1 MRSPPRW
8 SPSPPSA
15 RRRPRA
21 MPGPASFHGNWRGC
35 SSLAASPEDWPARA
49 RRVIWRNGAARS
61 TSCSPWSLL
70 RWRSICWRVTYP
82 YPRRIQHG
90 RGRRENKM
98 NRSNKTAG
106 TRPGRTRRETLGL
119 LGAGA
124 AMLSATAMPR
134 RVLAQGDE
142 TVLTEALVLRDPE
155 IPAAGNVD
163 GDINIVEWFD
173 YNCPYCRKIEPEL
186 RQVVQDDGKVR
197 LVLKDWPIL
206 GEVSKIA
213 SRMALGAKYQDK
225 FIQAHD
231 AMIGVSS
238 RLTEPRLHELLA
250 GAGIDMDR
258 LNRDL
263 ATNAKAIDTILARN
277 SAQAEAFGFKGT
289 PSFIVGKF
297 RVPGVLTM
305 AEFEMVIADAR
316 KAKASN

>member
-1 MRSPPRW
+1 VEI
-8 SPSPPSA
+8 
-15 RRRPRA
+15 
-21 MPGPASFHGNWRGC
+21 N
-35 SSLAASPEDWPARA
+35 
-49 RRVIWRNGAARS
+49 
-61 TSCSPWSLL
+61 
-70 RWRSICWRVTYP
+70 
-82 YPRRIQHG
+82 
-90 RGRRENKM
+90 
-98 NRSNKTAG
+98 
-106 TRPGRTRRETLGL
+106 RTRRETLGL

-124 AMLSATAMPR
+124 ALLGVAAAPR
-134 RVLAQGDE
+134 MAFAQGGG

-173 YNCPYCRKIEPEL
+173 YNCPYCRKIDPEL

-213 SRMALGAKYQDK
+213 ARMALAAKYQDK

-231 AMIGVSS
+231 AMIGVAS
-238 RLTEPRLHELLA
+238 RLTEPRLGELLA

-258 LNRDL
+258 LKADL
-263 ATNAKAIDTILARN
+263 ATNGKAIDAILARN
-277 SAQAEAFGFKGT
+277 NAQAEEFGFKGT

-297 RVPGVLTM
+297 RVPGILTM
-305 AEFEMVIADAR
+305 AEFEMVIKDAR